1 MCNQKTKEIMS
12 TIKHITKAQA
22 VALFEDYEKI
32 SASGVAF
39 SSLSY
44 LVDVTESKTVN
55 KKKVLKKFVKL
66 NATIG
71 SDYEKKVNRIVRDKQ
86 GEVIDFKAQ
95 PMRGK
100 EYYKE
105 GAPVVRDEKTKE
117 KRYLVFIVENHT
129 KPSDHKLFIAETM
142 QEVKKA
148 DVWNEEYIT
157 PSGLK
162 PKESTSGRGAVDKE
176 NDFHF
181 RTLDFNNLKA
191 FKIGGI
197 DYRVID

>member
-1 MCNQKTKEIMS
+1 MN

-22 VALFEDYEKI
+22 IALFEDYEKI

-44 LVDVTESKTVN
+44 LVDVAESKTVN
-55 KKKVLKKFVKL
+55 KKKLLKKFIKI

-95 PMRGK
+95 PQRGK

-105 GAPVVRDEKTKE
+105 GAPVVRDIKTGT

-129 KPSDHKLFIAETM
+129 GVSERKLFLSETM
-142 QEVKKA
+142 EEVKKE

-162 PKESTSGRGAVDKE
+162 PKTKTSGRGAVNKE
-176 NDFHF
+176 NDFKF
-181 RTLDFNNLKA
+181 RTLNFDNIKG